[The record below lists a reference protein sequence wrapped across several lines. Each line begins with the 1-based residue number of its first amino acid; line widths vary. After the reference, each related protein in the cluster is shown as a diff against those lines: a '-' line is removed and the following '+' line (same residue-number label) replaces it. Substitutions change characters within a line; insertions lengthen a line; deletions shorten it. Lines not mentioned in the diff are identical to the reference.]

1 MTPQKK
7 ILFIMAHA
15 YDREREKEWEGERVA
30 AESFKSPEVK
40 KKMKHTVRHT
50 ETRARARIINTPHQ
64 HD

>member
-1 MTPQKK
+1 MT
-7 ILFIMAHA
+7 
-15 YDREREKEWEGERVA
+15 EREKEWEGERVA